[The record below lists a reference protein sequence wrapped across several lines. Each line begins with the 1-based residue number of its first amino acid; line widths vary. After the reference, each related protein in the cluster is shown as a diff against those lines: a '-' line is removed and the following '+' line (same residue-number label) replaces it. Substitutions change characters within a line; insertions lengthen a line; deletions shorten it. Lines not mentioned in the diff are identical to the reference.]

1 MMRSWFYNEAD
12 TYSCVMWQLFAA
24 DGVCVESDR
33 AQEQSN
39 FQFILIRIC
48 FQNSD
53 YLSFKLKDSTV
64 PPFP

>member
-1 MMRSWFYNEAD
+1 MKLTPLSI
-12 TYSCVMWQLFAA
+12 QLFAA
-24 DGVCVESDR
+24 GVLCVESDR

-48 FQNSD
+48 VQNSD